1 MVMIYLKKSFSI
13 FTLHFLVCFMQ
24 NLQAKE
30 AKSED
35 YISQLSEEL
44 ANMQQQNEDMTLE
57 LKVLYC
63 KLLLHINALIFV
75 SRFRPLLRHSAT
87 KIPPVSKI

>member
-1 MVMIYLKKSFSI
+1 
-13 FTLHFLVCFMQ
+13 MQ

-35 YISQLSEEL
+35 YIFQLSEEL
-44 ANMQQQNEDMTLE
+44 ANMQQQNEDMTSE

-63 KLLLHINALIFV
+63 KLLLHINAFIFV
-75 SRFRPLLRHSAT
+75 KRTLGKNFQISR
-87 KIPPVSKI
+87 IV